1 VLLFAGLASPF
12 LEITEGVSG
21 LIGLVI
27 IFVGIRIAW
36 KMTGAPPLE
45 ILGPFQANAPPLP
58 APAV

>member
-1 VLLFAGLASPF
+1 
-12 LEITEGVSG
+12 
-21 LIGLVI
+21 LVI

-58 APAV
+58 APTV